1 MVTSLPTKIYEN
13 CIKVNMQKLHT
24 VEWVWVMEMYKKVR
38 DLRED
43 KDMTQQQMA
52 DYLNVTQAT
61 YSRYE
66 SGELDIPTQVLIKLS
81 RFHKVSV
88 DYLLGLAD

>member
-1 MVTSLPTKIYEN
+1 
-13 CIKVNMQKLHT
+13 MQKLHT
-24 VEWVWVMEMYKKVR
+24 VEWFWVMEMYKKVR

-88 DYLLGLAD
+88 DYLLGLADNGKS

>member
-1 MVTSLPTKIYEN
+1 
-13 CIKVNMQKLHT
+13 
-24 VEWVWVMEMYKKVR
+24 MYKKIR

-43 KDMTQQQMA
+43 KDITQQQMA
-52 DYLNVTQAT
+52 EHLNITQAT

-66 SGELDIPTQVLIKLS
+66 SGELDIPTAVLIKLS

-88 DYLLGLAD
+88 DYLLGLTDDPKPYGRKREQD